1 MAGEGLEGC
10 EDFRAYS
17 QERLEIILQ
26 ERLSRIESVSKKSR
40 EAAQLHWSRVAK
52 PLGSLGV
59 LEENLARIAG
69 IQGCEAVSIEHRA
82 LVVFCGDN
90 GIVAEGVTQTGQEVT
105 ASVTSGITRGKSC
118 SSLMAECAGAQVF
131 PVDVGIACP
140 LPKQG
145 TCHPLLERKVAP
157 GTADFLKRPA
167 MTRRETL
174 VAVLTGMEAVR
185 VLKERGYQ
193 ILAVGEMGIGNTTT
207 SSAVAAVFLGEDPA
221 LVTGRGAGLSSE
233 GLVRKIQVIR
243 EGIARHRPDP
253 EDGLDVLSKV
263 GGFELAAMA
272 GACLGAAAFRIPVVL
287 DGLISAAAAA
297 AARAVDERVPDFLL
311 ASHVSAEPA
320 ATLLLELLGLKPAV
334 QAGLCLGEGTG
345 ALTLFPLLDMAK
357 AVYSRMIT
365 FEGMAIEAYQ
375 PLT

>member
-1 MAGEGLEGC
+1 MTGESLEGC
-10 EDFRAYS
+10 EDFRRFS
-17 QERLEIILQ
+17 QERLETILQ
-26 ERLSRIESVSKKSR
+26 ERLSRIEPISKKSR

-69 IQGCEAVSIEHRA
+69 IQGCEAVSIERRA

-118 SSLMAECAGAQVF
+118 SSLMAECAGVQVF

-145 TCHPLLERKVAP
+145 TCHPLLERKVAH

-174 VAVLTGMEAVR
+174 VSVLTGMEAVR

-207 SSAVAAVFLGEDPA
+207 SSAVAAVFLREDPA

-233 GLVRKIQVIR
+233 GLARKIQVIR
-243 EGIARHRPDP
+243 EGIAGHRPDP

-272 GACLGAAAFRIPVVL
+272 GACLGAAVFRIPVVL

-297 AARAVDERVPDFLL
+297 AAMAVDERVPDFLL

-320 ATLLLELLGLKPAV
+320 ANLLLELLGLKPAV

-357 AVYSRMIT
+357 AVYSRMVT

>member
-1 MAGEGLEGC
+1 MAGQNLEAC

-17 QERLEIILQ
+17 GEKLEDILHK
-26 ERLSRIESVSKKSR
+26 RLSQIEPVSKSSR
-40 EAAQLHWSRVAK
+40 EEALLHWSRVAK

-59 LEENLARIAG
+59 LEEDLVRIAG
-69 IQGCEAVSIEHRA
+69 IQGSAKVSIESRA

-105 ASVTSGITRGKSC
+105 ASVAAGITRGKSC
-118 SSLMAECAGAQVF
+118 SSLMAECAGVRVF

-140 LPKQG
+140 LSDAG
-145 TCHPLLERKVAP
+145 SCHPILDRKICP
-157 GTADFLKRPA
+157 GTADFLEKPA
-167 MTRRETL
+167 MTRQETL
-174 VAVLTGMEAVR
+174 AAVLIGMEAVR
-185 VLKERGYQ
+185 VLKEKGCQ

-221 LVTGRGAGLSSE
+221 FVTGRGAGLSSE
-233 GLVRKIQVIR
+233 GLSRKIQVIR
-243 EGIARHRPDP
+243 EGIARHQPDP

-263 GGFELAAMA
+263 GGLELAAMA
-272 GACLGAAAFRIPVVL
+272 GACLGAAVFRIPVVL

-297 AARAVDERVPDFLL
+297 AARAVDKRVSDFLL

-320 ATLLLELLGLKPAV
+320 AVRLLELLGLKPAV

-357 AVYSRMIT
+357 AVYSHMVT
-365 FEGMAIEAYQ
+365 FEGMAIEPYQ